1 MGNHQTE
8 SFYERI
14 ADKYHWFFSSWD
26 NAMKRQMQ
34 ELIPLLHIN
43 KVRTVLDCSCGTG
56 LQAIGLA
63 KEGFHVTGS
72 DISNKML
79 EIARKNAEKDGIK
92 DIHFIQA
99 DFRDIQSKMNG
110 SFDAV
115 ISFGNS
121 IPHLHRNC
129 DILDAFTNIYNCLN
143 NGGLAVFDIRNYD
156 DMLINKPK
164 FLPMRIHDEKDE
176 KIVSILYVFD
186 YLDDIIRFNVV
197 YLVEDKTS
205 GEKSMEVEVSDYY
218 PIKSA
223 VFVDLLKEAGFINI
237 EIIEK
242 GSNIHF
248 IGYKL

>member
-14 ADKYHWFFSSWD
+14 AEKYHWFYSSWA
-26 NAMKRQMQ
+26 NAMKRQMK
-34 ELIPLLHIN
+34 ELIPLLNKN

-56 LQAIGLA
+56 LQVIGLA
-63 KEGFHVTGS
+63 KEGFRVTGS
-72 DISNKML
+72 DISDKML
-79 EIARKNAEKDGIK
+79 EVARRNAEKEGIV
-92 DIHFIQA
+92 DIDFIQS
-99 DFRDIQSKMNG
+99 DFRDLHSKIEG
-110 SFDAV
+110 SFDAI

-121 IPHLHRNC
+121 IPHLHRDS
-129 DILDAFTNIYNCLN
+129 DILDALTNIYNSLR

-156 DMLINKPK
+156 DMLLNKPK
-164 FLPMRIHDEKDE
+164 FLPMRIHDEKDG

-186 YLDDIIRFNVV
+186 YLDDIVSFNVV
-197 YLVEDKTS
+197 YLIEDKSS

-218 PIKSA
+218 PIRRS
-223 VFVDLLKEAGFINI
+223 VFENLLREAGFVNI

-248 IGYKL
+248 VGYKL